1 MGTNKTLSVFLKLNS
16 KAFTSGLKSIEGKLN
31 KFRKKKETE
40 EEIDPPSFEDLMGL
54 ALGFLDM
61 SLDEFWDFTPRQL
74 QLKLDHRKQYED
86 LLQRYEWE
94 RLRFQTT
101 ALINN
106 DKKKADKIYQE
117 DMERGEMAAEA
128 GMLHGI
134 DAYNDMNGDS

>member
-1 MGTNKTLSVFLKLNS
+1 
-16 KAFTSGLKSIEGKLN
+16 
-31 KFRKKKETE
+31 
-40 EEIDPPSFEDLMGL
+40 MGL

-101 ALINN
+101 ALINKDRKKQHQIKQTDLITFDWEKKSKIKDLESEKN
-106 DKKKADKIYQE
+106 KAMYLINKANKINKEDK
-117 DMERGEMAAEA
+117 
-128 GMLHGI
+128 
-134 DAYNDMNGDS
+134 